1 MENVRVKDI
10 VDPLVS
16 SVQGDGWGVQADEGQ
31 GGDDQG
37 GAGGNHQEG
46 WGDESW
52 GGWAGGEGHC
62 EEGRNVSMRPSARRE
77 EHLTPAKQPV
87 THPVGRLNDAFQT
100 ALFSHDLVMVVFT
113 CVL

>member
-1 MENVRVKDI
+1 VENVRVKDI

-31 GGDDQG
+31 GG
-37 GAGGNHQEG
+37 AGGNHQES
-46 WGDESW
+46 WVDESW

-87 THPVGRLNDAFQT
+87 THPSRETQ
-100 ALFSHDLVMVVFT
+100 
-113 CVL
+113 